1 MGGDEHASGLQLR
14 TLVTAEGMLE
24 LSLARIPTPEPGAD
38 EVLIRVEAA
47 PINPSD
53 LGLLVS
59 GADVSAAR
67 SSGAGEEIKTT
78 ASVPPAYMRAM
89 AARVGQSLPAGNEG
103 AGVVIAAGANAQGL
117 IGKTVALF
125 GGAMYSQF
133 RVARAAD
140 VLVLPDDATA
150 VDGAACFVNPLTA
163 LAMVECMRL
172 ENHTAI
178 VHTAAASN
186 LGQMLVKIC
195 LEDGV
200 PLVNIVRSPAQV
212 ELLRGIGAAHVVDS
226 SAPDFQRSL
235 TQALIETGA
244 TIAFDAIGGGRL
256 GGQILSAMEAA
267 AVGKGVNLGRYGS
280 NVFKQLYIY
289 GGLDPSPTELNR
301 GFGFAFAISGF
312 LLMPFLER
320 LGPGGA
326 ERLRQRVAANLK
338 TTFASH
344 YTQEI
349 SLFEMLQP
357 DILASYDKKA
367 TGQKFLVRP
376 QKG

>member
-67 SSGAGEEIKTT
+67 SSGAGEDIKTT

-125 GGAMYSQF
+125 GGAMYSQY

-212 ELLRGIGAAHVVDS
+212 ELLRGIGAEHVVDS

>member
-14 TLVTAEGMLE
+14 TLVTAEGTLE

-125 GGAMYSQF
+125 GGAMYSQY
-133 RVARAAD
+133 RVARASD
-140 VLVLPDDATA
+140 LLVLPDDATA

-349 SLFEMLQP
+349 SLFEMLKP

>member
-1 MGGDEHASGLQLR
+1 MGDDNHVSGLQLR
-14 TLVTAEGMLE
+14 TLVTAEGTLE
-24 LSLARIPTPEPGAD
+24 LSLARIPTPEPGPD

-67 SSGAGEEIKTT
+67 SSGAGEDMKTT

-103 AGVVIAAGANAQGL
+103 AGVVIGAGANAQGL

-125 GGAMYSQF
+125 GGAMYSQY
-133 RVARAAD
+133 RVARASD
-140 VLVLPDDATA
+140 LLVLPDDATA

-212 ELLRGIGAAHVVDS
+212 ELLRGIGAVHVVDS
-226 SAPDFQRSL
+226 TAPGFQQAL
-235 TQALIETGA
+235 TQVLIDTGA
-244 TIAFDAIGGGRL
+244 TVAFDAIGGGRL

-267 AVGKGVNLGRYGS
+267 AVSKGDNLGRYGS

-301 GFGFAFAISGF
+301 SFGFAFAINGF
-312 LLMPFLER
+312 LLMPFFER
-320 LGPGGA
+320 IGPEAA

-338 TTFASH
+338 STFASH
-344 YTQEI
+344 YSQEI

-357 DILASYDKKA
+357 EILASYDKKA

-376 QKG
+376 QKA

>member
-1 MGGDEHASGLQLR
+1 MGADNHTSGLQLR
-14 TLVTAEGMLE
+14 TLVKADGTLE
-24 LSLARIPTPEPGAD
+24 LSLARIPTPAPGPD

-53 LGLLVS
+53 LGLLVG

-67 SSGAGEEIKTT
+67 SSGVGEAMKTT

-89 AARVGQSLPAGNEG
+89 AARIDQSLPAGNEG
-103 AGVVIAAGANAQGL
+103 AGVVIGAGANAQGL
-117 IGKTVALF
+117 MGKTVALF
-125 GGAMYSQF
+125 GGAMYSQY
-133 RVARAAD
+133 RIARAAD
-140 VLVLPDDATA
+140 LLVLPEGATA

-200 PLVNIVRSPAQV
+200 PLVNIVRGAAPAD
-212 ELLRGIGAAHVVDS
+212 LLRGIGAVHVLDS
-226 SAPDFQRSL
+226 SAPDFQQTL
-235 TQALIETGA
+235 TQALIDTGA
-244 TIAFDAIGGGRL
+244 TVAFDAVGGGRL
-256 GGQILSAMEAA
+256 GGQILAAMEAA
-267 AVGKGVNLGRYGS
+267 AVRKGVNLGRYGS

-289 GGLDPSPTELNR
+289 GGLDPSPTELSR
-301 GFGFAFAISGF
+301 SFGFAFGINGF

-326 ERLRQRVAANLK
+326 ERLRRRVVDNLK

-344 YTQEI
+344 YTREI

-357 DILASYDKKA
+357 EILASYDKKA
-367 TGQKFLVRP
+367 TGRKFLVRP
-376 QKG
+376 HKV